1 MRLVPLRLLAAGLAG
16 WLALAATPAL
26 AYNPITPTASDQ
38 TVTLTGKDL
47 TIAQVV
53 LIARHGA
60 RIALAP
66 EARQRAADAYGLL
79 LQAPAEDIPVYWFNR
94 GGGPNR
100 EVVIFAGDPMTPQ
113 NKAFLEANQLAAF
126 AAGVRS
132 GYGPEVEDEEIVR
145 AMMAVRANM
154 VSFEAVSPD
163 LIELLVQM
171 INHRIT
177 PVVQSR
183 GTVGEGDLPQ
193 MSNIGAAMV
202 GKGEV
207 YYQGVR
213 MPAAEALQKA
223 GLRPLQPFGADLAG
237 FISTNAYTAGQA
249 ALLMADARHMLE
261 WASLIYA
268 VDLNGMNSS
277 VTPMSMP
284 VQSNRPLAWVNW
296 ESARILEMIRGSYLF
311 EVDPARIIQDPESMR
326 ATPQRMGA
334 AWKAWAML
342 RATVE
347 TSINFSDHNPAVRPG
362 LTPQDSWELSTP
374 HLMKYFI
381 KGGPNSGGK
390 SGYILSNASWDPY
403 PLANEIEFFT
413 IAVSNMAVAV
423 AQRIDRFSNPF
434 FTVIRPADV
443 LTPAQLALAPT
454 PPYDGMNAKI
464 YSQLWH
470 NIQGL
475 AVPVAAGGSPINAT
489 VEDLQA
495 NTLLKVTRAREAV
508 DDTLHLLGLDLL
520 GGTYWLEVRKA
531 QDPARAF
538 GPAPTAVLA
547 AFRQVWPWQQAP
559 EERPAE
565 PMGHVAYRFLKAT
578 SPSSLYRQPATLPAP
593 EDLPIQ

>member
-1 MRLVPLRLLAAGLAG
+1 MRLDPLRILIAGLAG
-16 WLALAATPAL
+16 CLTLLANPAL
-26 AYNPITPTASDQ
+26 AYNPITPTMAAQ
-38 TVTLTGKDL
+38 TVTLTGADL
-47 TIAQVV
+47 TIDQVV
-53 LIARHGA
+53 QIARHGA
-60 RIALAP
+60 RVALSA
-66 EARQRAADAYGLL
+66 EARRRNTEAYGLL
-79 LQAPAEDIPVYWFNR
+79 LQAPAEGIPVYWFNR

-113 NKAFLEANQLAAF
+113 NKAFLEANQLEAF
-126 AAGVRS
+126 ANGVRS

-145 AMMAVRANM
+145 ASMAVRANM
-154 VSFEAVSPD
+154 VTYEAASPP
-163 LIELLVQM
+163 LVELLVQM

-193 MSNIGAAMV
+193 MSNIAAAMV

-213 MPAAEALQKA
+213 MPAADALQKA
-223 GLRPLQPFGADLAG
+223 GLRPFQPFGADQAA
-237 FISTNAYTAGQA
+237 FTSTNAYTTGQA
-249 ALLMADARHMLE
+249 ALLMVDARHMLE
-261 WASLIYA
+261 WADLIYA

-284 VQSNRPLAWVNW
+284 VQTNRPLAWVNW

-311 EVDPARIIQDPESMR
+311 QDDPARIIQDPESMR
-326 ATPQRMGA
+326 ATPQRQGS
-334 AWKAWAML
+334 AWKAWALL
-342 RATVE
+342 RSTVQ

-362 LTPQDSWELSTP
+362 VTPQDSWELSTP
-374 HLMKYFI
+374 YLMKYFVR
-381 KGGPNSGGK
+381 GGPNSGGK
-390 SGYILSNASWDPY
+390 SGYILSNANWDPY

-434 FTVIRPADV
+434 FTVIQPADV

-454 PPYDGMNAKI
+454 PPYQSMNAKI

-470 NIQGL
+470 DIQGL
-475 AVPVAAGGSPINAT
+475 AMPVPAGGSPINAT

-495 NTLLKVTRAREAV
+495 NTFLKVTRARAAV
-508 DDTLHLLGLDLL
+508 DNTLNLLGLDLL

-531 QDPARAF
+531 QTPDRAF

-547 AFRQVWPWQQAP
+547 AFRKVWPWQMPGDQ
-559 EERPAE
+559 RPAE

-578 SPSSLYRQPATLPAP
+578 PPSSLYRQPASIPSA
-593 EDLPIQ
+593 EDMPIQ